1 MPFSL
6 RLATDAVGELGNVL
20 SKSFAGITVQ
30 KVLTAAVV
38 AVVCVIVVKL
48 LLKLLD
54 RALRKVELE
63 PALKKLI
70 RGGLKAVLW
79 FVTIIVVMGCLDI
92 PVTSL
97 VAVLSVA
104 GLALSLALQ
113 NFLSNVA
120 GGMQLLASKP
130 FKVGDFVEAGGC
142 SGTVQEIGMFYTKLN
157 SVDNKLIQLPNSAI
171 VSANI
176 INYSAEAIR
185 RVELKISASYDTP
198 VDRVKETLARLLAEH
213 PLTLS
218 DPEPLIRVNGYGDN
232 AIEYIVRVSCANE
245 DYWTVRYDLLDA
257 LKPAFDQAGIEMT
270 YPHMNVHMIEQKER
284 S

>member
-1 MPFSL
+1 MPFYL
-6 RLATDAVGELGNVL
+6 GATVDVGALGDVL
-20 SKSFAGITVQ
+20 SKSVGGMTVQ
-30 KVLTAAVV
+30 KVLTAVLV
-38 AVVCVIVVKL
+38 AVVCVIVIKL

-54 RALRKVELE
+54 RALRRVELE
-63 PALKKLI
+63 PTLKKLL
-70 RGGLKAVLW
+70 RGGLKALLW
-79 FVTIIVVMGCLDI
+79 FVAIIVVMGCLGI

-104 GLALSLALQ
+104 GLAFSLALQ

-130 FKVGDFVEAGGC
+130 FQIGDYVEAGGC
-142 SGTVQEIGMFYTKLN
+142 SGTVREIGMFYTKLC

-176 INYSAEAIR
+176 INYSAEEIR
-185 RVELKISASYDTP
+185 RVELKVSASYDAP
-198 VDRVKETLARLLAEH
+198 VDRVKETLAHLLAEH
-213 PLTLS
+213 PLTLP
-218 DPEPLIRVNGYGDN
+218 DPEPLIRVSNYGDN
-232 AIEYIVRVSCANE
+232 AIEYIVRVSCANQ

-270 YPHMNVHMIEQKER
+270 YPHVNVHMIDQRER